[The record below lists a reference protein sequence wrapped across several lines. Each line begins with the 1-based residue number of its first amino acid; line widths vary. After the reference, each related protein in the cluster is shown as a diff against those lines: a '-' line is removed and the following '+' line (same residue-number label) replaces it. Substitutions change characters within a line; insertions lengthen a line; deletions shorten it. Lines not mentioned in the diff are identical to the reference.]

1 MKRAAVVAMLAVGSP
16 IMAGLRHAQGPS
28 VEPGI
33 TTSDATRGV
42 DRGWEC
48 NPASLFGL
56 TTMKLS
62 AAINVDDSKVYQRME
77 AGAAF
82 TDGTAWLVKN
92 CRGQSGL
99 HD

>member
-16 IMAGLRHAQGPS
+16 IMARFRHAQGPS

-33 TTSDATRGV
+33 TTFRRSSRRRAGLGV
-42 DRGWEC
+42 Q
-48 NPASLFGL
+48 PSLAFRPDNDEAI
-56 TTMKLS
+56 

-99 HD
+99 RD